1 MTRTV
6 YRIREW
12 RQHFEVSQSLRIVG
26 PLAWVG
32 LPTKHDGKSYR
43 RMIRLPN
50 GPALFG
56 CWCLIVQT
64 AAKCPNRGVLADS
77 DGPLTSEDMEAKT
90 GCPASL
96 FDETIQLLLSKQIN
110 WLEEVDF
117 SSIKGPS
124 PPALGEECE
133 NTPSTGQTEPTEP
146 DLTGQITGA
155 GLGAGHLKRTE
166 SGNGTD
172 GRFRDLDKIKPDHLP
187 RIEVLERLHAA
198 LCKTA
203 PEIIKPGDEGLLAIL
218 AAAER
223 AIAIGKKPVALFVSI
238 VREGRFDL
246 CDDRQRRAA
255 KEHLEFYRQRKAE
268 LKTIP
273 MTVTK

>member
-1 MTRTV
+1 MATAI
-6 YRIREW
+6 RIRNW

-26 PLAWVG
+26 PLTWVG

-64 AAKCPNRGVLADS
+64 AAKCPIRGVLADS

-117 SSIKGPS
+117 SSIS
-124 PPALGEECE
+124 EHPPPYSE
-133 NTPSTGQTEPTEP
+133 NTPSTGQTEPTGPDRPYKEP
-146 DLTGQITGA
+146 PPV
-155 GLGAGHLKRTE
+155 
-166 SGNGTD
+166 SGGGILNGKENGTD
-172 GRFRDLDKIKPDHLP
+172 GSQIRLRALDKIKPVHIANP
-187 RIEVLERLHAA
+187 AA
-198 LCKTA
+198 LEALQTA
-203 PEIIKPGDEGLLAIL
+203 LGKSAPGHLEEGEAGLLQL
-218 AAAER
+218 MGAAER
-223 AIAIGKKPVALFVSI
+223 AIQIGKSPIRLFVSI
-238 VREGRFDL
+238 VRDSRWEL
-246 CDDRQRRAA
+246 IDDSQKKSA
-255 KEHLEFYRQRKAE
+255 KERLDLYRKKQAE
-268 LKTIP
+268 SKCTQPNSI
-273 MTVTK
+273 